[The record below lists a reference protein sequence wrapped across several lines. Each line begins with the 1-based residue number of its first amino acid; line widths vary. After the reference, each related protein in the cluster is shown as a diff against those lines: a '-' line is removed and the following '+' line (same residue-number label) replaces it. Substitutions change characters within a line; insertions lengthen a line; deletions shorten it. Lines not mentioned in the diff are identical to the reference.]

1 MGAHYRCWWWWKVRP
16 LPSGGRRGSLLP
28 ADGRLR
34 RLVRRGD
41 DYVPV
46 ALRSRRRLLS
56 PSPLQQY
63 YHTILVMIMSG
74 KKTLVIQCTCPCN
87 RSRESP
93 AEREKEGGACKRDK
107 HNAVSRN
114 RWESV
119 QNWFHE
125 QIFALGKRNINQN
138 WLYTFPMKEQ
148 IINLFNMFWILY
160 DNELY
165 SCVSPYKRKILITL
179 PPRFKN
185 IHRESGRLQ
194 QL

>member
-41 DYVPV
+41 DHVPV

-93 AEREKEGGACKRDK
+93 AEREKEGGAA
-107 HNAVSRN
+107 NVAVPPDRRARHQRGGWSRQILAADDGGDGEAHPARGIDCAASFVHLHPSAVLPVEHCDAKVQSQRSFGCGNHFGN
-114 RWESV
+114 REEVRS
-119 QNWFHE
+119 
-125 QIFALGKRNINQN
+125 
-138 WLYTFPMKEQ
+138 
-148 IINLFNMFWILY
+148 
-160 DNELY
+160 
-165 SCVSPYKRKILITL
+165 
-179 PPRFKN
+179 
-185 IHRESGRLQ
+185 
-194 QL
+194 